1 LQNKLKLKI
10 IKSLSYDPWYNLALE
25 EKLFYEVKDNE
36 ILLYLWQNK
45 NTVVIGRNQNPWR
58 ECRYNE
64 LEADGGKLARRLSG
78 GGAVYHDLGNLNFT
92 FIMKKDLFSIDR
104 QLQVIINAVDKLGI
118 KAEFSGR
125 NDIVT
130 DGKKFSGNAF
140 YYDRDRCYHH
150 GTLLVSA
157 DMTKLAQYLKVSK
170 EKIESKGIKSVKSR
184 VINLKDINP
193 LLSIEKLSDA
203 LEESFTEIYDCNISE
218 RIEKNV
224 DIDLNLNELNDIYE
238 KYSSWEWRYG
248 QTPKFQ
254 IEFYKRFAFGDIE
267 LLLNLKDSYVN
278 EVLVYSD
285 AMDSSLVLDIKKS
298 LQGVKFTNENIINKL
313 ETLKEKYDNHII
325 MEIQKWIIEK
335 KL

>member
-1 LQNKLKLKI
+1 LQNNFKLKI

-25 EKLFYEVKDNE
+25 EKLFYEVSNNE
-36 ILLYLWQNK
+36 IFLYLWQNK

-64 LEADGGKLARRLSG
+64 LEKDGGKLARRLSG

-104 QLQVIINAVDKLGI
+104 QLQVIINAVNKLGI

-130 DGKKFSGNAF
+130 DEKKFSGNAF

-157 DMTKLAQYLKVSK
+157 DMTKLAEYLKVSK
-170 EKIESKGIKSVKSR
+170 EKIQSKGIKSVKSR

-193 LLSIEKLSDA
+193 VLNIEKLSDA
-203 LEESFTEIYDCNISE
+203 LEESFAEIYDCNISE
-218 RIEKNV
+218 RIEKNADT
-224 DIDLNLNELNDIYE
+224 DINELNSIYE

-254 IEFYKRFAFGDIE
+254 IEFHKRFGFGDIE

-278 EVLVYSD
+278 EVVVYSD
-285 AMDSSLVLDIKKS
+285 AMNASLVLDMKKS
-298 LQGVKFTNENIINKL
+298 LHGIKFTNEEIINKL
-313 ETLKEKYDNHII
+313 ETLKEKYDNDII
-325 MEIQKWIIEK
+325 MEIQKWIMEK
-335 KL
+335 QL